1 MSACYCVW
9 RQSKKSMRF
18 DKKISA
24 DINNATLILIG
35 ICSGM
40 RRYNA
45 YVVVSSRF
53 CRLSVSDAA
62 GLVLSL
68 AKSYKCSS
76 SCPPTKSELSSP
88 LPMWVEALDVAV
100 WLSWPF
106 SSLLFDPC
114 DKKLNLSDSR
124 SCKNATQYLDGRP
137 NLNDKRLHERSLPG
151 GFCWAH

>member
-1 MSACYCVW
+1 
-9 RQSKKSMRF
+9 MRS

-40 RRYNA
+40 RLYNA
-45 YVVVSSRF
+45 YVVLSSRF

-62 GLVLSL
+62 GPVLSL

-88 LPMWVEALDVAV
+88 LPM
-100 WLSWPF
+100 
-106 SSLLFDPC
+106 
-114 DKKLNLSDSR
+114 
-124 SCKNATQYLDGRP
+124 
-137 NLNDKRLHERSLPG
+137 
-151 GFCWAH
+151 

>member
-1 MSACYCVW
+1 MSKLTTIPACIIASGNPSIPVPTFPLQRCINVCMLLHMKTV
-9 RQSKKSMRF
+9 KKNQW
-18 DKKISA
+18 DLIKISV

-114 DKKLNLSDSR
+114 DKN
-124 SCKNATQYLDGRP
+124 
-137 NLNDKRLHERSLPG
+137 
-151 GFCWAH
+151 

>member
-1 MSACYCVW
+1 MHHRL
-9 RQSKKSMRF
+9 RQSQHTCSNVSSPKMHQCLHVTAYEDSQKNQW
-18 DKKISA
+18 DLIKKISA
-24 DINNATLILIG
+24 DINNATLMLIG

-62 GLVLSL
+62 GPVLSL

-124 SCKNATQYLDGRP
+124 SCKNATQ
-137 NLNDKRLHERSLPG
+137 
-151 GFCWAH
+151 